1 MKRAI
6 STASFLALACSEAGA
21 FVLSNHASLRRQS
34 QSEGTGKAVNKSGR
48 GLNPGMNESNNR
60 DVHKDDKTEDHNF
73 ALRMKR
79 HQETE
84 SDDDFVHDET
94 NEEKTHSHHDMDG
107 EHLHERRMFLG
118 AMLSSAPALGALS
131 ELSLPQPANAIVRN
145 FPDELS
151 QDDNDSVDLAAVRGE
166 IIAVRKASKKKSM
179 DQLISNP
186 AVFQSPNDYL
196 GSIVWAVALWLLSG
210 SRSNPIVTPLGN
222 AIYDEEKEPWL
233 KDRNVGLFAPL
244 PAGFLLLM
252 GLVFILF
259 GVITDRAIV
268 FLAEGDSSATLQL
281 AGVALI
287 GGGALELGRIAGGEK
302 GETREENER
311 ATLLGNEFNEF
322 AGKRLKRGGNCHRS
336 EVVGAFRRYF
346 AKYRYENEEYP
357 LSDLE
362 IERLIREWNREE
374 GNDSMSSAGFFTGL
388 QINDQADA
396 FGNR

>member
-1 MKRAI
+1 
-6 STASFLALACSEAGA
+6 
-21 FVLSNHASLRRQS
+21 
-34 QSEGTGKAVNKSGR
+34 
-48 GLNPGMNESNNR
+48 
-60 DVHKDDKTEDHNF
+60 
-73 ALRMKR
+73 
-79 HQETE
+79 
-84 SDDDFVHDET
+84 
-94 NEEKTHSHHDMDG
+94 
-107 EHLHERRMFLG
+107 
-118 AMLSSAPALGALS
+118 
-131 ELSLPQPANAIVRN
+131 
-145 FPDELS
+145 
-151 QDDNDSVDLAAVRGE
+151 
-166 IIAVRKASKKKSM
+166 M

-311 ATLLGNEFNEF
+311 ATLLANEFNEF